1 MKKAKRVL
9 ALGLAFILGA
19 SFMTGCGTS
28 SKKEDS
34 KEIVIGATI
43 EPHATILN
51 SDAFQNKIKE
61 LGYTVKVM
69 EYTDYVQP
77 NKATADGSLDANYFQ
92 HQPFLDDFNSKN
104 GDSLVS
110 VAKIHF
116 EPLGIYAGK
125 SSDLTKIK
133 DGAVIAVPND
143 SSNEARALK
152 LLEAQG
158 ILTLKDGVG
167 LEATV
172 KDIVKN
178 PYNVTFQEVESAQVS
193 KVLKDVDF
201 AVINGNYALQAGLD
215 VSKDALASEAV
226 DSEGADTY
234 ANILVVKKGNEDSAK
249 TKALVEALT
258 SDEVKDF
265 INEKFSGSVVP
276 VF

>member
-28 SKKEDS
+28 SKKEGS

>member
-28 SKKEDS
+28 SKKEGS

-133 DGAVIAVPND
+133 DSAVIAVPND

>member
-193 KVLKDVDF
+193 KVFKDVDF